1 MKLDRER
8 LIYDLSLAYSQECLR
23 RFDNQQLKSIAE
35 HGGKVYGAFETAW
48 EYFQEIVPVD
58 VFDK

>member
-23 RFDNQQLKSIAE
+23 RFDDQQLHSIAE
-35 HGGKVYGAFETAW
+35 HGEKVYGAFETAW
-48 EYFQEIVPVD
+48 EYFQEIVPAD
-58 VFDK
+58 VFDR